1 MTAKSSDKRKARL
14 VQKTLGTP
22 YSTSLQLVTGELR
35 VRPRSPECV
44 VQAALA
50 DVGVPLE
57 EGLNPCTCQRCGP

>member
-14 VQKTLGTP
+14 VQKALGCS
-22 YSTSLQLVTGELR
+22 YSTALALVSGELR

-50 DVGVPLE
+50 DVETPLQ
-57 EGLNPCTCQRCGP
+57 EGLNPCTCQHCGP